1 MVAHVEFMNR
11 IRVLFLGVDEPKCS
25 RTAKETRFVEVVTS
39 RSWRGLADVKRG
51 EFKGYKIKGSEF
63 AFFSRDGRKM

>member
-1 MVAHVEFMNR
+1 MAAHVEFMNR

-39 RSWRGLADVKRG
+39 GWRGAAK
-51 EFKGYKIKGSEF
+51 
-63 AFFSRDGRKM
+63 